1 MASLPTLR
9 TSRCAACTSSVLRL
23 FIGSITGT
31 PANFLRPTTTLRPG
45 YFLSPSST
53 TFSTASPFHPTRRLL
68 VSPALTEQQPPK
80 AENSNVDSS
89 SSSPT
94 TTTDPNVPWYLQVE
108 PPRHPTLL
116 HEPAP
121 LPDIPEGAPRLMEP
135 LLKYVADELGMDDL
149 VLLDLRELEPAP
161 ALGPELLMVLGT
173 ARSERHLHV
182 SADRLVRWLRGAGVS
197 ANADGLLGRN
207 ELKIK
212 LRRIARKAKL
222 LGNSGVARTGGDDG
236 ISTGWVCVNLGLV
249 GAQHEEVQFFDE
261 EGRPTGFGVPQTG
274 NTIVVQ
280 MMTETRRKELDL
292 ETLWN
297 DMLQRSR
304 SKMNS
309 AAARIAARTSRESDE
324 EASWDKP

>member
-1 MASLPTLR
+1 MVSLSALR

-23 FIGSITGT
+23 FIGSITGA
-31 PANFLRPTTTLRPG
+31 PATLLRPTTTLRPG
-45 YFLSPSST
+45 GGSLPSSRAAL
-53 TFSTASPFHPTRRLL
+53 STASPFRPTRRLL
-68 VSPALTEQQPPK
+68 VSPALTEQLPSEPESSK
-80 AENSNVDSS
+80 ADP
-89 SSSPT
+89 SSPAPAA
-94 TTTDPNVPWYLQVE
+94 DPNVPWYLQVE
-108 PPRHPTLL
+108 APRHPTLL

-135 LLKYVADELGMDDL
+135 LLKHVSEELGMDDL
-149 VLLDLRELEPAP
+149 ALLDLRDLEPTP
-161 ALGPELLMVLGT
+161 ALGPALLMVLGT

-182 SADRLVRWLRGAGVS
+182 SADRLVRWLRGRGITAS
-197 ANADGLLGRN
+197 ADGLLGRN

-222 LGNSGVARTGGDDG
+222 LGSSGVARTGGDNG

-280 MMTETRRKELDL
+280 LMTETRRKDLDL
-292 ETLWN
+292 ETLWG

-309 AAARIAARTSRESDE
+309 AAARIAARASQDPDE
-324 EASWDKP
+324 EASSDRP